1 MLQSLYEE
9 QEDAAAAQELQQ
21 AAAGSG
27 GGGAT
32 PHPTIAGSVA
42 SALTDSGGVSSGAA
56 QHAAGVFSGGGS
68 GWGGGQNGHFVG
80 NGNGVGNGG
89 GGSTGGGSALA
100 PAWRNASLAE
110 GLPPLRSPA
119 TWARSASGSGR
130 SSLPL
135 TTSSVSAGSRGA
147 VGSMQG
153 DAGPAPPPAS
163 GGAKIMPPALL
174 SSHAD
179 VAAGGAKAGPL
190 PGNASEVMPPA
201 WGEVTMPP
209 GLPSNF
215 GDAGLA
221 QPPAWGG
228 SSEMMPLALPSN
240 FDNAANALHYS
251 DGGSLR
257 PTHDGLFSGSTAWV
271 AAQPHHSFLPHG
283 QQQPQQQPSWPPPA
297 EPPPRSAPVGVRR
310 WGTSPQATGGVGE
323 RQVSS
328 EMAFLGTSPGGG
340 SADSGGSGGLPL

>member
-1 MLQSLYEE
+1 MLQSFYEE

-21 AAAGSG
+21 AAAGSSGG

-32 PHPTIAGSVA
+32 PHPTIAGSGA
-42 SALTDSGGVSSGAA
+42 SALTDSGGVSSSAV
-56 QHAAGVFSGGGS
+56 QHAAGMFSGGGS
-68 GWGGGQNGHFVG
+68 GWGGGQNGHFVS
-80 NGNGVGNGG
+80 NGVGNSG
-89 GGSTGGGSALA
+89 GGSTGGGSACHLA

-110 GLPPLRSPA
+110 GLQPLRSPA

-153 DAGPAPPPAS
+153 DAGPAPPPAW
-163 GGAKIMPPALL
+163 
-174 SSHAD
+174 
-179 VAAGGAKAGPL
+179 
-190 PGNASEVMPPA
+190 ASEVMPPA
-201 WGEVTMPP
+201 WGGEEMMPP
-209 GLPSNF
+209 GLSSNYD
-215 GDAGLA
+215 DAGLA

-240 FDNAANALHYS
+240 SDNAANASHNS
-251 DGGSLR
+251 DAGLLR
-257 PTHDGLFSGSTAWV
+257 PTQDGVFSGSTAWV

-297 EPPPRSAPVGVRR
+297 DPPPRSAPVGVRR
-310 WGTSPQATGGVGE
+310 WGTSPRATGGAGE

-328 EMAFLGTSPGGG
+328 EMAFLGTSPGSGA
-340 SADSGGSGGLPL
+340 ADSGVSGGLPL